1 VKTRSWLPPA
11 LWLLGCCACTAPPPA
26 EAPAQEGEASA
37 PAVAAP
43 DPDKLGPTGPDGV
56 LRAEAATVFSA
67 PLPVQSQSVAV
78 GSGWAGYQ
86 SSHSYREVTSF
97 YRKKLGEGYQA
108 VQRSGGTRFSSE
120 DGLTDIYV
128 PIPREPGAPVRV
140 FYFNRGA
147 DAPIPPVVGAPLRA
161 SGGGGASGGGASG
174 GGASGGGASG
184 GGASGAAAVGGGEAP
199 SHYDQQV
206 TTDAQGR
213 KVIIYQ
219 PKAGGGPRGAGASG
233 AGAGEAGAVGG
244 WKAPPEGPYRAVR
257 IPFPSDVLD

>member
-1 VKTRSWLPPA
+1 VKTRPWLPLA
-11 LWLLGCCACTAPPPA
+11 LWLLSCSACTAPPPA

-37 PAVAAP
+37 PAAAAP

-97 YRKKLGEGYQA
+97 YRKRLGEGYQA

-128 PIPREPGAPVRV
+128 PIPRSPGAPVRV

-147 DAPIPPVVGAPLRA
+147 DAPIPPVVGAPLRPA
-161 SGGGGASGGGASG
+161 GGGASGG
-174 GGASGGGASG
+174 
-184 GGASGAAAVGGGEAP
+184 AAAVAGGGEVGGGGEAP

-219 PKAGGGPRGAGASG
+219 PKAGDRSKGEGARG
-233 AGAGEAGAVGG
+233 AGAGEAGAAGG

-257 IPFPSDVLD
+257 IPFPEDVLD